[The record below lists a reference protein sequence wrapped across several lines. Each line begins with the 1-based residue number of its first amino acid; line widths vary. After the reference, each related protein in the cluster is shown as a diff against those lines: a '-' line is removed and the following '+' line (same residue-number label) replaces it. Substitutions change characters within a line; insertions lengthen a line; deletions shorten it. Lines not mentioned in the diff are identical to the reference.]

1 MTVGGNMT
9 NASGGY
15 FSMNAAGDS
24 LKVTGTLTN
33 NGFISVSGGAS
44 IDPPVLNNGGSIII
58 DSLSQLV
65 VGTGVAGAPGYYQ
78 FANGTLGEFINMS
91 NFGVITVDP
100 AAVSLDGTLNVL
112 LQSGFNPAVGST
124 YEFIV
129 FTPGELS
136 GMFSSIQNDIFNGG
150 TEQWAVI
157 YNNSGGYVELL
168 AQSYVSTV
176 PEPATLLLL
185 GSGLLTM
192 GYGVRRRLTK

>member
-1 MTVGGNMT
+1 M
-9 NASGGY
+9 
-15 FSMNAAGDS
+15 
-24 LKVTGTLTN
+24 
-33 NGFISVSGGAS
+33 
-44 IDPPVLNNGGSIII
+44 
-58 DSLSQLV
+58 
-65 VGTGVAGAPGYYQ
+65 
-78 FANGTLGEFINMS
+78 
-91 NFGVITVDP
+91 ITVDP

-176 PEPATLLLL
+176 P
-185 GSGLLTM
+185 
-192 GYGVRRRLTK
+192 